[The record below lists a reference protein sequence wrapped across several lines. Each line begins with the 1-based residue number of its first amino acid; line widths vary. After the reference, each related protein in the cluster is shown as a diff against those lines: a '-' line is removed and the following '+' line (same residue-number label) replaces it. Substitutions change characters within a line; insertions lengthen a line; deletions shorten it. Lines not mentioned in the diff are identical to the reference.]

1 MKTGIT
7 ETTISTRLTSLP
19 PRKLPQFT
27 LQCWYLFSLSDLFIS
42 RFVHDGKIHT
52 VALTWASLLSVC
64 QSGHCCNLLCFNP
77 QEDSMHPPTRA
88 CQALLGLLAWRR
100 TVWLKTTAVL
110 FSHPVRQSNIIFEEL
125 HNKSFQVL
133 LRDSI
138 YINTPCLISYI
149 CKWLNVPA
157 SVSASV
163 GMRAGGLGS
172 GSEEYL
178 IEETTVSRKTGGASG
193 LFESVSGSG
202 TGSRGRSSS
211 KDGMRRTQDSPLFV
225 EKKSKTTHSR
235 RYDG

>member
-1 MKTGIT
+1 MLVPV
-7 ETTISTRLTSLP
+7 LTFWFIHIQICAWWENSYCGFNLSIFTFSMFKVDIAVTYCVLT
-19 PRKLPQFT
+19 PRRIQCIHQQGHVKLF
-27 LQCWYLFSLSDLFIS
+27 WVF
-42 RFVHDGKIHT
+42 
-52 VALTWASLLSVC
+52 
-64 QSGHCCNLLCFNP
+64 
-77 QEDSMHPPTRA
+77 
-88 CQALLGLLAWRR
+88 LAWRR

-133 LRDSI
+133 LWYSI

-225 EKKSKTTHSR
+225 ERKSKTTHSR